1 MTFSYHVEYER
12 ADRLQ
17 ALEEVLGFTKIV
29 LEVPVVEEEKRFC
42 ITSSG
47 IFIVKNLYQDFVVTA
62 FMANVDQCY
71 RLCRMAGKSQIP
83 PKLHKRVLKNIERHS
98 ELFAIQGLTNQS
110 LYGIIITERK
120 RGNE

>member
-1 MTFSYHVEYER
+1 MTFSYHAEYER
-12 ADRLQ
+12 VDRLQ
-17 ALEEVLGFTKIV
+17 ALEEVLGFTKVV
-29 LEVPVVEEEKRFC
+29 LEVPVVEDQKRYC

-47 IFIVKNLYQDFVVTA
+47 IFIIKNLHRDYVVTA

-98 ELFAIQGLTNQS
+98 ELFAI
-110 LYGIIITERK
+110 
-120 RGNE
+120 